1 MLIVE
6 SKSAS
11 VTDLNFSVALI
22 LPEVLSKSIVNTI
35 TRAYMS
41 IQYRQFYTILA
52 SCIHKKGL
60 QILLC
65 NPFEYDYNFYELCDI
80 NL

>member
-1 MLIVE
+1 
-6 SKSAS
+6 
-11 VTDLNFSVALI
+11 
-22 LPEVLSKSIVNTI
+22 
-35 TRAYMS
+35 MS

-65 NPFEYDYNFYELCDI
+65 NPFEYDYNFYELCDKNPLI
-80 NL
+80 DVTNKAWFDAADMYGDGKLDILDATALQIYIA